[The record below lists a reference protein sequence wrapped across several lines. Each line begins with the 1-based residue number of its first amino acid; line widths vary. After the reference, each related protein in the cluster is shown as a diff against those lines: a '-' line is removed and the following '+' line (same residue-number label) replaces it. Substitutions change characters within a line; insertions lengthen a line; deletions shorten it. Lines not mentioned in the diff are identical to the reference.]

1 MKKLFFILS
10 ILSIVFLFS
19 FSKKSTYPPVKIQ
32 TKSGSCSIPTG
43 LAAVKNGSQVTL
55 SWSSDPVNCS
65 YGGYF
70 NTPNGYVTFGGSTNT
85 WPKQYPAHQMQLVSI
100 IQLRQ
105 IVLMA
110 VTHTQFLHL
119 FISK

>member
-85 WPKQYPAHQMQLVSI
+85 WPITISCPSDAISINYSVTANCSDGSHTYSVPA
-100 IQLRQ
+100 
-105 IVLMA
+105 
-110 VTHTQFLHL
+110 
-119 FISK
+119 FIYF